1 MDIYNDTEDV
11 QLLNHNHDAEDEDE
25 EEENMKHPN
34 VAILNVEAAES
45 TTSLNRPTASSRR
58 KHNSYTS
65 ITVKRD
71 GDHRFCKKCQLRK
84 FDRAHHCRI
93 CKRCTLKMDHTTL
106 PPAIKVSNGPLSIF
120 GVDFNWIMLIFVST
134 IFGLFVIPF
143 TLFHTRQLFK
153 NRTTI
158 EFYEKAN
165 YRLGRTRGRV
175 DVMRSKY
182 FNPWDLGARQDKT
195 IERKKR

>member
-1 MDIYNDTEDV
+1 MEFLESDPNTTGTFEGKLIKAWTQVVKRKTSGEIEAEEAMDIYNDTEDV

-93 CKRCTLKMDHTTL
+93 CKRCTLKMD
-106 PPAIKVSNGPLSIF
+106 
-120 GVDFNWIMLIFVST
+120 
-134 IFGLFVIPF
+134 
-143 TLFHTRQLFK
+143 Q
-153 NRTTI
+153 
-158 EFYEKAN
+158 
-165 YRLGRTRGRV
+165 
-175 DVMRSKY
+175 
-182 FNPWDLGARQDKT
+182 
-195 IERKKR
+195 